1 VIGGTEKFQTD
12 PHLRGVILFNE
23 YFHGGNGADIGAN
36 HQTGCIRRIIQVNG
50 FPTKEMLH
58 DADYQARM
66 IRGFIRGESG
76 TIGQRT

>member
-1 VIGGTEKFQTD
+1 MIVPGSWQPAASLAENAAPCSD
-12 PHLRGVILFNE
+12 
-23 YFHGGNGADIGAN
+23 FHGGNGADIGAN
-36 HQTGCIRRIIQVNG
+36 HQTGCIRRIIQVDG

-76 TIGQRT
+76 TTGQRT